1 MSWKPGILVLM
12 PVQLLP
18 GWLTQDTHHACSRPV
33 SLAVRSVSHSPCLTV
48 VGKAAL
54 LAGTSVP
61 RGTGCN
67 LLSEPSTWAAQ
78 NAVPVVPAGGSATAS
93 TGLNGGDQTC
103 GRPQSPCPWEPGQGR
118 VLCASSLSL
127 LAGTPAPTLLRAL
140 LPIASPSPADPGRQV
155 L

>member
-1 MSWKPGILVLM
+1 M

-67 LLSEPSTWAAQ
+67 LLSEPSTWAAR
-78 NAVPVVPAGGSATAS
+78 NAVPVGTWWGQVPLPPVVS
-93 TGLNGGDQTC
+93 TVVTRHVDG
-103 GRPQSPCPWEPGQGR
+103 
-118 VLCASSLSL
+118 LSL
-127 LAGTPAPTLLRAL
+127 PVPGSLARVGCCALPVSASWQEPL
-140 LPIASPSPADPGRQV
+140 LPHVQGPSCSPSPADPGRQV